1 MKNLLKPY
9 WVLLTSTLPISVLLS
24 LLMIEWQT
32 IHTLLS
38 PQTKVYWLAVFG
50 VIVTILLSQSIYAG
64 YQWFSRKY
72 VSSAYALLTLFVH
85 LLGIIF
91 YTTYS
96 DEILPN
102 NVPAWMFDGNKFI
115 YVYTFLMPSI
125 LYALI
130 VLILVNT
137 PDVTKASF
145 LKNLGF
151 SMAIPIG
158 FYFFF
163 FMIGSVYHPSHL
175 ADYMELFLWILC
187 VTVMMSFYYFA
198 LRALYILIFNKG
210 LVKRI
215 SPLVWKLI
223 FALIFPL
230 LGLSLYATL
239 MTFGGLLGDFTNY
252 WFFILAIIN
261 GIIVCLPR
269 FKNPYTS
276 LIIWILRT
284 FSFSYTTYFFV
295 VFLPYTPLSFLLL
308 FTVVFGLLMLTPLA
322 LFFVHGAEL
331 LADYQS
337 LKLYYKPYM
346 LIVSGLVSFS
356 IIPTIITINFLLVRN
371 DLHST
376 LDYVYTPNYEKQ
388 PDISFSNIRKLVTH
402 LNKTRRVR
410 ASNFQWVPYIDS
422 YYSWLVMDNL
432 TLSSRKLNN
441 LEAIFLGYPSY
452 DTDEVESASR
462 VSLQELKSESVY
474 DNKSKVWKSWIHLSL
489 KNGKTAASEYHQA
502 FSLPTGAYITNYYL
516 DMNGRREMGI
526 LAEKKTAKWVYQSI
540 LNERKS
546 RDPGILHYSNF
557 NQVELRV
564 YPFATNEL
572 RTTGF
577 QLIHKEP
584 IQIKIGKYSANL
596 GIQGKVTPIEN
607 NNFFTYIPRTEKAKL
622 PSFSRQPYFHF
633 ILNVSD
639 VKAFSRYNL
648 QLANLGKKYPSLF
661 KNAKISLTNV
671 YVKTID
677 YKTNWKDEL
686 GKKNT
691 EGGFFLQRAIQ
702 QIAYQESKNQSNSY
716 PILLVLSDSNTS
728 KLFTQE
734 FLNKWSFAFPEGA
747 EYFTM
752 NEKNSLTRSS
762 FLRPRTEIHAN
773 LDSIIVSKKVKVW
786 LSEGRKYFLPNDTTS
801 SLIFK
806 TNLLQEP
813 YQFKQEDWQSGVWL
827 TGQQQQLLL
836 HPELY
841 EESWRSCLKNSFS
854 SNVLTELSAFLA
866 LENEAQKAVLKRK
879 QQEVLDANANLDV
892 SPDFDRMSEPEL
904 WLMIVIVGLLGIY
917 RERKKIAS
925 RFFS

>member
-1 MKNLLKPY
+1 MDSFIFK
-9 WVLLTSTLPISVLLS
+9 
-24 LLMIEWQT
+24 EW
-32 IHTLLS
+32 
-38 PQTKVYWLAVFG
+38 
-50 VIVTILLSQSIYAG
+50 
-64 YQWFSRKY
+64 
-72 VSSAYALLTLFVH
+72 
-85 LLGIIF
+85 
-91 YTTYS
+91 
-96 DEILPN
+96 
-102 NVPAWMFDGNKFI
+102 
-115 YVYTFLMPSI
+115 
-125 LYALI
+125 
-130 VLILVNT
+130 
-137 PDVTKASF
+137 
-145 LKNLGF
+145 
-151 SMAIPIG
+151 
-158 FYFFF
+158 
-163 FMIGSVYHPSHL
+163 
-175 ADYMELFLWILC
+175 
-187 VTVMMSFYYFA
+187 
-198 LRALYILIFNKG
+198 
-210 LVKRI
+210 
-215 SPLVWKLI
+215 
-223 FALIFPL
+223 
-230 LGLSLYATL
+230 
-239 MTFGGLLGDFTNY
+239 
-252 WFFILAIIN
+252 
-261 GIIVCLPR
+261 
-269 FKNPYTS
+269 
-276 LIIWILRT
+276 
-284 FSFSYTTYFFV
+284 
-295 VFLPYTPLSFLLL
+295 
-308 FTVVFGLLMLTPLA
+308 
-322 LFFVHGAEL
+322 
-331 LADYQS
+331 
-337 LKLYYKPYM
+337 
-346 LIVSGLVSFS
+346 
-356 IIPTIITINFLLVRN
+356 
-371 DLHST
+371 
-376 LDYVYTPNYEKQ
+376 
-388 PDISFSNIRKLVTH
+388 
-402 LNKTRRVR
+402 
-410 ASNFQWVPYIDS
+410 
-422 YYSWLVMDNL
+422 
-432 TLSSRKLNN
+432 
-441 LEAIFLGYPSY
+441 
-452 DTDEVESASR
+452 
-462 VSLQELKSESVY
+462 
-474 DNKSKVWKSWIHLSL
+474 
-489 KNGKTAASEYHQA
+489 KTAASEYHQA

-596 GIQGKVTPIEN
+596 GIQGNVTPIEN

-661 KNAKISLTNV
+661 KNAKISLTNA

-716 PILLVLSDSNTS
+716 PILLVLSDSKTS

-752 NEKNSLTRSS
+752 NERNSLSRSS

-773 LDSIIVSKKVKVW
+773 LDLIIVSKKVKVW
-786 LSEGRKYFLPNDTTS
+786 LLEGRKYFLPNDTTS

-854 SNVLTELSAFLA
+854 SNILTEMSAFLA

-879 QQEVLDANANLDV
+879 QREVLNANSNLDLV
-892 SPDFDRMSEPEL
+892 QDLERMSEPEL